1 MNPHGAGPPGGPRK
15 ETFIQRIIGFCAVN
29 RYMTLFA
36 VAILCVFAAWT
47 LNEIRLDALPDLS
60 DTQVIVYSKWDRS
73 PDIIEDQVTYPIV
86 AALLGAPNVKAIRG
100 FSDFGFSYVYVIFQ
114 DGTDIYWARSRVLE
128 YLSKI
133 QSRLPKGVQTELGPD
148 ATGVGWIYQ
157 YALVDRSGT
166 HSLDQLRSYQ
176 DWTLRYAF
184 QSVPGVSEVAS
195 IGGFQKQYQVTVDP
209 NKLASYGIPLTMVTE
224 AIRMSNNEVGGRL
237 IEFAGAEYMVR
248 GRGYVKN
255 PSDLENVVVKTGAGG
270 APVLLK
276 DIGRVAFGPEIRRGV
291 SDLDGLGDHVGGIVV
306 MRHGENALNVIER
319 VKAKM
324 KELEPSLPKGVEFV
338 STYDRSDLIHRAIE
352 TLKHELV
359 VEMIIVALVI
369 LVFLWHAPSALVPI
383 ITIPVSVLLSF
394 IPLYYMGVTVN
405 IMSIAGIAISIGVL
419 VDGAIVEVEN
429 AYNKIHLWDAGGRI
443 GDFHDVRLEAL
454 KEVGP
459 SVFFSLLVI
468 AVAFLPVFTLVDQ
481 EGRLF
486 KPLAYSK
493 NLAMGLAAIL
503 AVTLNPAQRMMF
515 ARIDPY
521 TFHPKF
527 LAKLATHAFVGK
539 YYSEERHPISRAL
552 FRIYEPACRYVLRR
566 PKTVIAA
573 ALLAMAVSV
582 PVYFKLGGEFM
593 PPLNEGTMLYMPTTL
608 PGLSVAQAQDLMVR
622 MDKLLKSFPEVER
635 VFGKAGRADTSTD
648 PAPFSM
654 METTVVLKDPS
665 KWSPKERWYSSWM
678 PDFLKPVFR
687 PVWPDRI
694 SWDELVAKM
703 DSVVRFPG
711 VTNAWTMPI
720 KARIDMLT
728 TGVRTP
734 VGIKVYGSDLAEIQR
749 IGEHLEHFLKD
760 IPGTRSVFA
769 ERVTGGYF
777 VDIEPKRDQL
787 ARYGLTI
794 EKLQDVIM
802 TAIGGEN
809 ITTTIEGRERYP
821 VNLRYP
827 RELREDLDRLGRV
840 LVPTGMGAQV
850 PIAQLADVKMLEGPS
865 MLRDENGFLAG
876 YVYVDIAGRDVG
888 GYVEEAKKVVASK
901 IALKPGYVLQW
912 SGQYENMIRVR
923 ERLKMVIPLT
933 LVLIFV
939 LLYMNT
945 RSAFKASVVMLAVP
959 FSAIG
964 AIWLFYI
971 LGYNVSIAAWVGMIA
986 LMGLDAET
994 GVFMMLFLD
1003 LSYDDAKKRGLLRNL
1018 AELDEAIIH
1027 GAVKRVRPKMMT
1039 VAAAFMGLLPIM
1051 WSTSAGADVMKRI
1064 AAPMIGGLITSF
1076 ILELL
1081 VYPAIYKLWKQ
1092 RELGPAAM
1100 PAES

>member
-1 MNPHGAGPPGGPRK
+1 MNPHGAGSPGEPVK
-15 ETFIQRIIGFCAVN
+15 DTFIQRIIGFCAVN
-29 RYMTLFA
+29 RYLTLLAVTALCAFA
-36 VAILCVFAAWT
+36 VYTFK
-47 LNEIRLDALPDLS
+47 EIRLDALPDLS

-128 YLSKI
+128 YMSKI

-166 HSLDQLRSYQ
+166 QSLDQLRSYQ

-209 NKLASYGIPLTMVTE
+209 NKLASYGIPITMVSD
-224 AIRMSNNEVGGRL
+224 AIRESNNEVGGRL

-248 GRGYVKN
+248 GRGYIKN
-255 PSDLENVVVKTGAGG
+255 PSDLENVVLKTGAGG
-270 APVLLK
+270 VPVLLK
-276 DIGRVAFGPEIRRGV
+276 DVGHVAFGPEIRRGV

-306 MRHGENALNVIER
+306 MRHGENALNVIDR

-324 KELEPSLPKGVEFV
+324 KELSASLPKGVEFV
-338 STYDRSDLIHRAIE
+338 PTYDRSDLIHRAID
-352 TLKHELV
+352 TLKHELIL
-359 VEMIIVALVI
+359 EMVIVALVI

-419 VDGAIVEVEN
+419 VDGSIVEVEN
-429 AYNKIHLWDAGGRI
+429 AYNKIYHWDAGGRK
-443 GDFHDVRLEAL
+443 GDFHSVRLEAL

-493 NLAMGLAAIL
+493 NLAMALAALL
-503 AVTLNPAQRMMF
+503 AITLNPAQRMMF

-521 TFHPKF
+521 VFKPKF

-539 YYSEERHPISRAL
+539 YYSEEKHPISRVL
-552 FRIYEPACRYVLRR
+552 FRIYEPACRFVLRR
-566 PKTVIAA
+566 PKTVIVA
-573 ALLAMAVSV
+573 ALVALAVSV
-582 PVYFKLGGEFM
+582 PVYFKLGSEFM

-608 PGLSVAQAQDLMVR
+608 PGLSVAEAQDLMIR

-654 METTVVLKDPS
+654 METTVVLKDQS
-665 KWSPKERWYSSWM
+665 KWSAKERWYSKWA
-678 PDFLKPVFR
+678 PDFLKPLFR
-687 PVWPDRI
+687 PIWPDHI

-749 IGEHLEHFLKD
+749 IGENLERVMKD

-777 VDIEPKRDQL
+777 VDIVPKRDQL

-802 TAIGGEN
+802 SAIGGEN

-827 RELREDLDRLGRV
+827 RELRDDLGRLGRV

-850 PIAQLADVKMLEGPS
+850 PIAQLADLKLLQGPA

-901 IALKPGYVLQW
+901 VPLKQGYVLQW

-923 ERLKMVIPLT
+923 ERLKLVVPIT

-945 RSAFKASVVMLAVP
+945 RSAFKASIVMLAVP

-994 GVFMMLFLD
+994 GVFMLLFLD
-1003 LSYDDAKKRGLLRNL
+1003 LSHDDAKKRGMLRNL
-1018 AELDEAIIH
+1018 AELDEAIVH

-1064 AAPMIGGLITSF
+1064 AAPMIGGLVTSF
-1076 ILELL
+1076 VLELM
-1081 VYPAIYKLWKQ
+1081 VYPAIYKLWKR
-1092 RELGPAAM
+1092 REIEPTTTAA
-1100 PAES
+1100 